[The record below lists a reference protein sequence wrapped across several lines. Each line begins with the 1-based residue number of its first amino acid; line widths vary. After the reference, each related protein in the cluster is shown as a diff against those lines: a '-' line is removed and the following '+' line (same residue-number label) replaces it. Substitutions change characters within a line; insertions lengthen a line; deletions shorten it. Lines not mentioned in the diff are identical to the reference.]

1 MSMRRMMESHYDSI
15 MRLVLMLI
23 MGVFLAVALVGCQD
37 PAAANFQAERRRLNN
52 IARQEL
58 RQGLSAYPLTSQGEA
73 FYTAP

>member
-15 MRLVLMLI
+15 MRRVLVLI
-23 MGVFLAVALVGCQD
+23 TGVFLAIALVGCQD
-37 PAAANFQAERRRLNN
+37 PAAANFEAEHRRLNN

-58 RQGLSAYPLTSQGEA
+58 RYGPSAYPVTSQAEA

>member
-15 MRLVLMLI
+15 MRRVLVLI
-23 MGVFLAVALVGCQD
+23 TGVFLAIALVGCYD
-37 PAAANFQAERRRLNN
+37 PAAANFEAEHRRLNN

-58 RQGLSAYPLTSQGEA
+58 RQGLSSYPMTSQAEA